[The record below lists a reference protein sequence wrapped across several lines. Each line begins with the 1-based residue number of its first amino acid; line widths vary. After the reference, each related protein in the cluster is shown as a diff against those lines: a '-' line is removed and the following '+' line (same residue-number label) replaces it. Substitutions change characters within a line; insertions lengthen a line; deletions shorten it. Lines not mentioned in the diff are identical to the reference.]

1 MMAHQSAVCEQSPA
15 VRPVA
20 TSHAVVAADA
30 GGVIVFWDAGAR
42 HIHGF
47 TAGQVV
53 GERNVGDLFG
63 PPLDGVTGLRHLA
76 GRMAGL
82 APAPAMWAGEVECRH
97 ASGNWFTADVVITP
111 FRPRDGAPPGVV
123 LVCRPV
129 PAQVPSTPPAQAALT
144 GAGPEPPAPPADAF
158 GAEVLSKLGHEL
170 RSPLAAIIGLTRILL
185 MRLAAGQADAATQ
198 VRQLEMVQA
207 SAARSLATIEQ
218 VVDLARIES
227 GRVCASPQLVDCRG
241 VVAEVAAELRA
252 AGAERGLR
260 LCADVP
266 QGPVA
271 ITTDPGILGR
281 LLRELAGNA
290 LRFTDAGEVRIR
302 LHSGDGPVVIDVSDD
317 GPGIPLHEQGRIFE
331 PFERGASAAGGDDGA
346 PGLGLGLARK
356 QAGLLGAQLNV
367 RSQAGSGSTFSIT
380 FADPHTEPGTGPG
393 TDSRS

>member
-1 MMAHQSAVCEQSPA
+1 MAHQRSVCEQSPA
-15 VRPVA
+15 VLPVV
-20 TSHAVVAADA
+20 TSHAIAAADA
-30 GGVIVFWDAGAR
+30 GAGP
-42 HIHGF
+42 
-47 TAGQVV
+47 
-53 GERNVGDLFG
+53 G
-63 PPLDGVTGLRHLA
+63 PP
-76 GRMAGL
+76 
-82 APAPAMWAGEVECRH
+82 
-97 ASGNWFTADVVITP
+97 
-111 FRPRDGAPPGVV
+111 
-123 LVCRPV
+123 
-129 PAQVPSTPPAQAALT
+129 AA
-144 GAGPEPPAPPADAF
+144 PADAF

-252 AGAERGLR
+252 AGAERGLH
-260 LCADVP
+260 LSADVS
-266 QGPVA
+266 QGPVV

-281 LLRELAGNA
+281 LLRELVGNA

-302 LHSGDGPVVIDVSDD
+302 LHAGDGPVVIDVSDD
-317 GPGIPLHEQGRIFE
+317 GPGIPLHEQARIFE
-331 PFERGASAAGGDDGA
+331 PFERGARAAEGDDGA

-393 TDSRS
+393 TDPRT

>member
-1 MMAHQSAVCEQSPA
+1 MAHQSTVREQSPA
-15 VRPVA
+15 VLPVV

-63 PPLDGVTGLRHLA
+63 PPLDGVTGLRDLL
-76 GRMAGL
+76 GWMSGL
-82 APAPAMWAGEVECRH
+82 APAPAVWAGEVGCRH
-97 ASGNWFTADVVITP
+97 VSGNWFTADVVITP
-111 FRPRDGAPPGVV
+111 FRPYDGAPPGVV

-129 PAQVPSTPPAQAALT
+129 TTQMPSTHPAQAALT
-144 GAGPEPPAPPADAF
+144 GAGPGPPAPSADAF

-185 MRLAAGQADAATQ
+185 MRLAGGQADAATQ

-260 LCADVP
+260 LCVDVP
-266 QGPVA
+266 QGPVV
-271 ITTDPGILGR
+271 ITTDSGIFGQ
-281 LLRELAGNA
+281 LLRELVGNA

-302 LHSGDGPVVIDVSDD
+302 LHSGDGPVVVDVSDD
-317 GPGIPLHEQGRIFE
+317 GPGIPLDEQGRIFE
-331 PFERGASAAGGDDGA
+331 PFERGARAVEGDDDA

-367 RSQAGSGSTFSIT
+367 RSQAGSGSTFSVT

-393 TDSRS
+393 TGPRS